1 VVTTAL
7 PPGNSE
13 PRNAMHGA
21 ESEPSLSTGIRVFF
35 NRFVFG
41 GRDEERVLE
50 AFHMSQQ
57 SRNGD
62 LAKAGTLTLG

>member
-1 VVTTAL
+1 
-7 PPGNSE
+7 
-13 PRNAMHGA
+13 MHGA

-57 SRNGD
+57 SCVMVVWPRPER
-62 LAKAGTLTLG
+62 